1 MCVYHYCSLIRPFKT
16 LTKQAKSEKK
26 EKKRKKNIII
36 IRIIMDRSSKI
47 ILRKIIIDFVCIFI
61 GK

>member
-1 MCVYHYCSLIRPFKT
+1 MCVYRYCSLIRPFKT
-16 LTKQAKSEKK
+16 LTKQAESERR
-26 EKKRKKNIII
+26 EKKRKRNIII